1 MKDKGLKNRNVKFK
15 REIEELF
22 FKPIAVSIDNMDKFE
37 ENEMQ
42 KIRPIKNTWFNWL
55 INYIPESITKI
66 ASGFKDRLVNLFHT
80 NTPKQTVYR
89 GRRKTKQTKTKT
101 KTI

>member
-1 MKDKGLKNRNVKFK
+1 MKDKGLKNRKVKFK
-15 REIEELF
+15 REIKELF
-22 FKPIAVSIDNMDKFE
+22 FKPTAVSIDNMDKSE

-42 KIRPIKNTWFNWL
+42 KIRPINNTWFDWL

-66 ASGFKDRLVNLFHT
+66 AGGFKDKLVNLFNT
-80 NTPKQTVYR
+80 NTPKQTVY
-89 GRRKTKQTKTKT
+89 GGSRKTKQTKTKT

>member
-1 MKDKGLKNRNVKFK
+1 MKDKELKNRKVKFK

-42 KIRPIKNTWFNWL
+42 KIRPIKDIWFDWL

-66 ASGFKDRLVNLFHT
+66 AGGFKDKLVNLFNT

-89 GRRKTKQTKTKT
+89 GGEKLSKPKKKTE
-101 KTI
+101 II